1 MIQRHSMVLEVEVQF
16 DGEPHT
22 AAYFVERDVI
32 HAQVGDRVIVTPL
45 LGTDP
50 AETVK
55 TQLLAHLG
63 SAGHHG
69 NLCAA
74 PMTAAVVAPHHRPKD
89 AGQSGG
95 LQSVDLDHQL

>member
-1 MIQRHSMVLEVEVQF
+1 MMQRHSIILQVVVQF

-32 HAQVGDRVIVTPL
+32 HAQVGGRVIVTPL

-55 TQLLAHLG
+55 AQLLGYLG

-74 PMTAAVVAPHHRPKD
+74 PIPAAVVAPHH
-89 AGQSGG
+89 
-95 LQSVDLDHQL
+95 